1 MPEHGTQ
8 FLSNHYCAAKLDG
21 VGPQGQESRS
31 NLVRVAQDHLAAP
44 NGSTK
49 LHYVSRVVKIQQ
61 KVFPIFDRGL
71 QKYARNLIFTM
82 AF

>member
-8 FLSNHYCAAKLDG
+8 LLSNHYCAAKSDG
-21 VGPQGQESRS
+21 VGPQGQESGS

-49 LHYVSRVVKIQQ
+49 PQYVSRVVKDS
-61 KVFPIFDRGL
+61 KDSL
-71 QKYARNLIFTM
+71 QYLAGDCKNMQEI
-82 AF
+82 